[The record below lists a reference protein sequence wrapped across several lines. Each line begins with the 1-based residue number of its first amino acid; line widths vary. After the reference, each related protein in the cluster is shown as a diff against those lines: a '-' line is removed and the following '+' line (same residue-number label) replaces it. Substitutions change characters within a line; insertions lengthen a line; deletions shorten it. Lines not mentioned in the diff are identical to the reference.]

1 MSIENGCPVQ
11 GPGIPS
17 AERRAKGPVACIECF
32 QHIPCNPC
40 EASCPRHAI
49 TIGSE
54 NTDLPRLDETLCN
67 GCGLCMTRCPGLAIF
82 TVDESGENARV
93 SFPYEYV
100 PLPREGD
107 TITCTDRDGRAL
119 TPGTVVRVRQSP
131 AFDHTAV
138 VTVDIPKELGMQVR
152 FIDRSSIPGR

>member
-54 NTDLPRLDETLCN
+54 ITDLPRLDETLCN

-82 TVDESGENARV
+82 TVDESGERARV

-107 TITCTDRDGRAL
+107 TVTCTDRDGRAL
-119 TPGTVVRVRQSP
+119 TQGTVVRVRQSP

>member
-17 AERRAKGPVACIECF
+17 AERRAMGPVACIECF

-54 NTDLPRLDETLCN
+54 ITDLPRLDETLCN
-67 GCGLCMTRCPGLAIF
+67 GCGLCAQICP
-82 TVDESGENARV
+82 
-93 SFPYEYV
+93 
-100 PLPREGD
+100 
-107 TITCTDRDGRAL
+107 
-119 TPGTVVRVRQSP
+119 
-131 AFDHTAV
+131 FDSLKA
-138 VTVDIPKELGMQVR
+138 
-152 FIDRSSIPGR
+152 

>member
-54 NTDLPRLDETLCN
+54 ITDLPRLDETLCN

-82 TVDESGENARV
+82 TVDESGERARV

-107 TITCTDRDGRAL
+107 TVTCTDRDGRAL
-119 TPGTVVRVRQSP
+119 TQGTVVRVLQSP

>member
-54 NTDLPRLDETLCN
+54 ITDLPRLDETLCN

-82 TVDESGENARV
+82 TVDESGERARV
-93 SFPYEYV
+93 SYPYEYV

-107 TITCTDRDGRAL
+107 TVTCTDRDGRAL
-119 TPGTVVRVRQSP
+119 TQGTVVRVRQSP

>member
-40 EASCPRHAI
+40 EASCPRPAI
-49 TIGSE
+49 PIGSE
-54 NTDLPRLDETLCN
+54 ITDLPRLDETLCN

-82 TVDESGENARV
+82 TVDESGERARV

-107 TITCTDRDGRAL
+107 TVTCTDRDGRAL

>member
-54 NTDLPRLDETLCN
+54 ITDLPRLDETLCN

-82 TVDESGENARV
+82 TVDESGERARV
-93 SFPYEYV
+93 SFPYE
-100 PLPREGD
+100 
-107 TITCTDRDGRAL
+107 
-119 TPGTVVRVRQSP
+119 
-131 AFDHTAV
+131 
-138 VTVDIPKELGMQVR
+138 
-152 FIDRSSIPGR
+152 

>member
-54 NTDLPRLDETLCN
+54 ITDLPRLDETLCN

-82 TVDESGENARV
+82 TVDESGERARV
-93 SFPYEYV
+93 SFPSEYV

-107 TITCTDRDGRAL
+107 TVTCTDRDGRAL
-119 TPGTVVRVRQSP
+119 TPGTVVRVRQSL

>member
-17 AERRAKGPVACIECF
+17 TERRAKGPVACIECF

-49 TIGSE
+49 TIGGE
-54 NTDLPRLDETLCN
+54 ITDLPRLDEALCN

-82 TVDESGENARV
+82 TVDESGDSARV

-100 PLPREGD
+100 PLPKAGD
-107 TITCTDRDGRAL
+107 TVTCTDRDGRAL
-119 TPGTVVRVRQSP
+119 TQGTVLRVRQSP

-138 VTVDIPKELGMQVR
+138 VTVEIPKELSMQVR